1 MSKNIDQYEL
11 ENARLKTELE
21 KYKAAVAE
29 LNTLNELAIAAGRA
43 VDVDQMLN
51 IIVKKTTRT
60 LNAEQGSI
68 MLVTQNKEDPLKT
81 YLRQKEMTTSK
92 EAYHIGSEITGWV
105 LRHKEALIIDDLSKD
120 KRFDFKEKDNQHIN
134 SLICVPLWFE
144 GKIIGLLTM
153 INKKEENHFLKNDFT
168 LLSIISVQAGQLIKN
183 LQLQKESFKKQK
195 EAEKLQELDIIKT
208 NFFNNI
214 SHEFRSPLTLILGP
228 LEKLLEQ
235 DMKEDSKSKLE
246 LIHNNA
252 HRLLRLINQLL
263 DLATIDAGK
272 MKLRI
277 ERADIITFI
286 KGIVFSHQ
294 LLAESKNI
302 SLKVKSFLKNF
313 EAYFDKD
320 KIEKI
325 ITNLL
330 SNAIKFSNENGDILI
345 TVSQYQDESGAN
357 NEMIEIIVEDN
368 GRGISPREIKNIFGR
383 FNKAE
388 SFYTTEG
395 SGIGLALVK
404 ELIELHFGSVS
415 VKSELNKGTKFI
427 IKLPVN
433 SEFYITHQI
442 DIQSEKNKLPG
453 RFEEKIYLSAE
464 TKNKKQSTEELPIVL
479 IVEDQDEIR
488 NFIRENLNSKYH
500 IIETSNG
507 KEGLEKA
514 LEVIPD
520 LIISDVL
527 MPEMDGIELTKKI
540 KNDFKTDHIPVILLT
555 ARAAVGNKLQGLETG
570 ADDYLTKPFN
580 VNELTVRV
588 NNLIIQRKKLRERYK
603 KEITLEPKAILITS
617 KDEKFIKRALEIMEQ
632 HISDP
637 ELSVEQFASEIFMS
651 RVQLHRKFIAL
662 TDQSPSEFI
671 RIFRLKRAAELL
683 INKHGNISEIAYD
696 VGFKSPSHFTE
707 SFKKYFG
714 CSPSEYYKSLQT
726 ENP

>member
-1 MSKNIDQYEL
+1 MLKNTDKYEQ
-11 ENARLKTELE
+11 EITRLKNELE
-21 KYKAAVAE
+21 KYKTAVAE

-43 VDVDQMLN
+43 FDVDQMLN

-68 MLVTQNKEDPLKT
+68 MLVTQDKDGPLKT
-81 YLRQKEMTTSK
+81 YLHQKEMTTSR
-92 EAYHIGSEITGWV
+92 ETYHIGSEITGWV
-105 LRHKEALIIDDLSKD
+105 LKHEEALIIDDLLND
-120 KRFDFKEKDNQHIN
+120 KRFDLKKDNTSIH
-134 SLICVPLWFE
+134 SLLCVPLWFE

-153 INKKEENHFLKNDFT
+153 INKKGEKQFSKNDFT

-183 LQLQKESFKKQK
+183 LQLQKESFIKQK

-235 DMKEDSKSKLE
+235 EMKADSKSKLE

-286 KGIVFSHQ
+286 KGIAVSYH

-302 SLKVKSFLKNF
+302 SLKFESNLNNY

-325 ITNLL
+325 ITNLV
-330 SNAIKFSNENGDILI
+330 SNAIKFTNENGEILI
-345 TVSQYQDESGAN
+345 SFRELPGS
-357 NEMIEIIVEDN
+357 NEINYEIIEIIIEDN
-368 GRGISPREIKNIFGR
+368 GIGISTEEIKNIFDR

-404 ELIELHFGSVS
+404 ELTELHFGSVS
-415 VKSELNKGTKFI
+415 VESKLNKGTKFI
-427 IKLPVN
+427 IRLPV
-433 SEFYITHQI
+433 SREFYLNNQI
-442 DIQSEKNKLPG
+442 DIQLQDNRVPVS
-453 RFEEKIYLSAE
+453 FEDKIFLSTE
-464 TKNKKQSTEELPIVL
+464 TKNKKQSKEELPIIL

-488 NFIRENLNSKYH
+488 NFIRENLVSQYQ

-507 KEGLEKA
+507 KEGLEKS

-555 ARAAVGNKLQGLETG
+555 AQAAIENKLQGLETG
-570 ADDYLTKPFN
+570 ADDYLTKPFS
-580 VNELTVRV
+580 VNELTIRV
-588 NNLIIQRKKLRERYK
+588 NNLVKQRKKLRERYK
-603 KEITLEPKAILITS
+603 KEITLEPKDIPITS
-617 KDEKFIKRALEIMEQ
+617 KEEKFLNRALEIIEQ

-637 ELSVEQFASEIFMS
+637 GFSVEQFASEIFMS
-651 RVQLHRKFIAL
+651 RVQLHRKFVAL

-671 RIFRLKRAAELL
+671 RIFRLKRGAKLL
-683 INKHGNISEIAYD
+683 LNKHGNISEIAYD
-696 VGFKSPSHFTE
+696 VGFNNPSYFTE

-714 CSPSEYYKSLQT
+714 CSPFEYYKTRQT
-726 ENP
+726 ENSK